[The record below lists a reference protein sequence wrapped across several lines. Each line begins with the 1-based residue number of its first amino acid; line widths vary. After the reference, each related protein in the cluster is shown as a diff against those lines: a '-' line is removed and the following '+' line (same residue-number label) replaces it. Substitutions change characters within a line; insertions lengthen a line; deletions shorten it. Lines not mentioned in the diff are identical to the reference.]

1 MNDSL
6 QIFSILVGTALL
18 LFGRRLYWVFVA
30 GVGFVV
36 GARLAVESLG
46 ASAGAGTV
54 WVALAIGLIGAILSL
69 VLQRVLVGIAG
80 FLAGGYLLYT
90 ATLGLGH
97 NSWGW
102 IAFVLGGILGT
113 VLLLGVFD
121 WALIAL
127 SALMGAAV
135 IAQNVPLDPVLSSLV
150 FLVLMAIGI
159 VVQAR
164 QLVPKVEKQET

>member
-1 MNDSL
+1 M
-6 QIFSILVGTALL
+6 
-18 LFGRRLYWVFVA
+18 
-30 GVGFVV
+30 
-36 GARLAVESLG
+36 
-46 ASAGAGTV
+46 
-54 WVALAIGLIGAILSL
+54 
-69 VLQRVLVGIAG
+69 
-80 FLAGGYLLYT
+80 LYT

-135 IAQNVPLDPVLSSLV
+135 IAQNVPLDPGLSSLV

-159 VVQAR
+159 VIQAR